1 MAASRLPLNCRSEP
15 PNGLDA
21 PKSARKSS
29 LRALFCAK
37 HLDTPGYGSLA
48 IGNIWMPQVEAPE
61 PLSKLRRH
69 LSLSVQ
75 NIDAMVLFTYFHAPG
90 RDQTMTRKAPLDR
103 AAHKP
108 HQLLA
113 NMHRWK
119 FSVLAAAAV
128 ATAGFYA
135 SDASALALGRI
146 TVQSALGE
154 PLRAEIDLPQI
165 TPAEADSLRATT
177 ASPEVFRAQGMEFT
191 PAVNNLQIQLQRR
204 ADGTA
209 VLRLTSDRP
218 VNEPFLDF
226 VLDANWGSGR
236 IVRSY
241 TMLLDPPSL
250 RRPSPS
256 VTASP
261 QVSAQAQPAPAVR
274 APAAPRVTEAPA
286 AAPAPAAPRPAAA
299 AAPRPTPV
307 DGVKVQA
314 GDTAGRLANTYRPAG
329 VSLDQMLVAMMRAN
343 PDAFVQGNVNRLK
356 AGAVLQMPDEAA
368 AQAVPAT
375 EARQTLA
382 AQARDFNE
390 FRRKLA
396 GAAPS
401 TAVAAAERSASGSVQ
416 ARVEEK
422 KPSTTA
428 PDRLTLSKGSVKGQK
443 AAEDQLAK
451 DKQAGETAARMAEL
465 SKNITDLNKLG
476 AASAPAGSAAKPAPA
491 AAGAASAPAGVSVQ
505 TPAVPATP
513 VAPPAPE
520 VPSTPAAAASAPAE
534 PAAPAA
540 VDAASEPTPVPAAP
554 ASAASAPAATPPAPV
569 RAPTPPP
576 APVEEPGFLSGLFDD
591 PLLPLA
597 GGGLLALLLGYG
609 AYRVV
614 QRRRQGAGVDS
625 SFLESRIQPDSFF
638 GASGGQR
645 VDTANSEMT
654 TGSSMAYSPSQL
666 DAGGDVDPVAEAD
679 VYLAYGRDLQAEEI
693 LKEAIRHNPARVSV
707 HVKLGEIYAK
717 RQDRKALEVVAADV
731 FKLTQGEGPDWNRIA
746 ELGRELDPQNRL
758 YQPGGRPGMA
768 EDESPSL
775 PPGGFPSTFTGT
787 GNAAAVATPP
797 NLDLDLD
804 LDLPSDALTDAPPV
818 AATPPSGFAA
828 AAAAAAAAG
837 SAHATEARNGP
848 TTLRPELELPDLPEA
863 SAPAPSSS
871 AAMTPPPVAS
881 LDFPSADELTMA
893 PSGPIPLSAA
903 APDTGP
909 MDFDLGDLSLDLT
922 APSKPMAAPAAAS
935 PAPASSP
942 LPSLDDGAAA
952 AQDDPLATKLAL
964 AEEFNAIGDTDG
976 ARTLIEEVVAES
988 SGALKI
994 RAQRMLAELG

>member
-1 MAASRLPLNCRSEP
+1 MRT
-15 PNGLDA
+15 
-21 PKSARKSS
+21 K
-29 LRALFCAK
+29 
-37 HLDTPGYGSLA
+37 T
-48 IGNIWMPQVEAPE
+48 
-61 PLSKLRRH
+61 
-69 LSLSVQ
+69 
-75 NIDAMVLFTYFHAPG
+75 
-90 RDQTMTRKAPLDR
+90 PLDR
-103 AAHKP
+103 AAQKP
-108 HQLLA
+108 NQLMA

-128 ATAGFYA
+128 ASLGFYT
-135 SDASALALGRI
+135 SEASALALGRI

-165 TPAEADSLRATT
+165 TPAEADSLKATT
-177 ASPEVFRAQGMEFT
+177 ASPDVFRAQGMEFT
-191 PAVNNLQIQLQRR
+191 PTMNSLRIQLQRR
-204 ADGTA
+204 PDGSA

-241 TMLLDPPSL
+241 TMLLDPPAM
-250 RRPSPS
+250 RRASPA

-261 QVSAQAQPAPAVR
+261 QIAASPAPSAPAVR
-274 APAAPRVTEAPA
+274 APAPPRASEAPA
-286 AAPAPAAPRPAAA
+286 PSTPRPPAAPPRPAPA
-299 AAPRPTPV
+299 

-314 GDTAGRLANTYRPAG
+314 GDTAGRIANAYRPSS

-368 AQAVPAT
+368 AQATPAP
-375 EARQTLA
+375 EARQILA

-416 ARVEEK
+416 TRVEDK
-422 KPSTTA
+422 KPATTA
-428 PDRLTLSKGSVKGQK
+428 PDKLTLSKGSVKGQK
-443 AAEDQLAK
+443 AAEDQVAK
-451 DKQAGETAARMAEL
+451 DKQASEAAARMAEL

-476 AASAPAGSAAKPAPA
+476 AASAAAGSAAPS
-491 AAGAASAPAGVSVQ
+491 GAASAPAGVAVQ
-505 TPAVPATP
+505 APAVPATP
-513 VAPPAPE
+513 TAPPAPE
-520 VPSTPAAAASAPAE
+520 VPAPAPVPATSASADIAAPAQAASAPTAE
-534 PAAPAA
+534 ASAAAPAPAPAPAAPK
-540 VDAASEPTPVPAAP
+540 PAP
-554 ASAASAPAATPPAPV
+554 APAQPPA
-569 RAPTPPP
+569 
-576 APVEEPGFLSGLFDD
+576 EEPGFLTSLMDD
-591 PLLPLA
+591 PLLPI
-597 GGGLLALLLGYG
+597 GGGIVLAALLGFG

-614 QRRRQGAGVDS
+614 QRRRQNSSVDS

-717 RQDRKALEVVAADV
+717 RQDRKALEAVASDV

-746 ELGRELDPQNRL
+746 ELGRDLEPDNRL
-758 YQPGGRPGMA
+758 YQPGGRPGIA

-775 PPGGFPSTFTGT
+775 PPGGFPSTFTGA
-787 GNAAAVATPP
+787 GSPAATAALPP
-797 NLDLDLD
+797 DLDLDLD
-804 LDLPSDALTDAPPV
+804 LDLPDDALTDAPAV
-818 AATPPSGFAA
+818 ATPPGGFAA
-828 AAAAAAAAG
+828 AAAAAMAADQRRA
-837 SAHATEARNGP
+837 ADANDEP
-848 TTLRPELELPDLPEA
+848 PTLRPGLDLPEL
-863 SAPAPSSS
+863 PSV
-871 AAMTPPPVAS
+871 AATAQSNTMAPPPVAS
-881 LDFPSADELTMA
+881 LDFPSADDLSMA
-893 PSGPIPLSAA
+893 PSGPMPLTAA
-903 APDTGP
+903 PPDTGP

-922 APSKPMAAPAAAS
+922 APSKPMAAPAAK
-935 PAPASSP
+935 APATTP
-942 LPSLDDGAAA
+942 EFVDDGSAA

-988 SGALKI
+988 SGALKT